1 MLMEELEKVGYQKC
15 IRYTGMYTTINI
27 NNVHCGSCRFFFFFF
42 LLGVCHLCVVLM
54 NVSWVLGVPVLIT
67 WSAVSAVSAVFFSSP
82 F

>member
-42 LLGVCHLCVVLM
+42 VGCLPPVRRAHECVVGFGCPCVDYL
-54 NVSWVLGVPVLIT
+54 VCSVCSVCSLLQ
-67 WSAVSAVSAVFFSSP
+67 
-82 F
+82 